1 MHEPVLRPLGVV
13 QDGLEIVLVRF
24 PGRLVARDR
33 FFCRLWLLL
42 GSFEG
47 RFGVVWGSFW

>member
-1 MHEPVLRPLGVV
+1 MLIGRVGV

-33 FFCRLWLLL
+33 FFGRLGVVL

-47 RFGVVWGSFW
+47 RFGVVWGSF